1 MSDTTQA
8 PQIPEKPAD
17 KRKIMT
23 PEKLERLRLAREKR
37 AHNQLLREEKRM
49 ELAKQM
55 VLASVSPGPGMSTQT
70 IKVLDEK
77 KTSPEEKKL
86 KWDARK
92 EAMIQE
98 MLQKIGEA
106 NVLAMRKAKE
116 AKEPAPETESSESEL
131 SGMEEPAAKR
141 PRKMK
146 TPVAKSKKTKKSS
159 SRTDTSDRAPKKRK
173 PVEPAVYSTS
183 ESDSASDVE
192 HENVL
197 QLW

>member
-8 PQIPEKPAD
+8 PQNPEKKAD
-17 KRKIMT
+17 QRKIMT

-55 VLASVSPGPGMSTQT
+55 VLASVTPGPGMSTQT
-70 IKVLDEK
+70 IKML

-106 NVLAMRKAKE
+106 NVLAMKKAKE
-116 AKEPAPETESSESEL
+116 AKEPETESSESEL

-141 PRKMK
+141 PKRSKK
-146 TPVAKSKKTKKSS
+146 PVAPKPAKTKKSS
-159 SRTDTSDRAPKKRK
+159 FRTDTSDRAPKRRK

-183 ESDSASDVE
+183 ESDSESDVE

>member
-1 MSDTTQA
+1 
-8 PQIPEKPAD
+8 
-17 KRKIMT
+17 MT

-37 AHNQLLREEKRM
+37 ARNQLLREERRM

-55 VLASVSPGPGMSTQT
+55 ILASVSPGPGMSTQT

-86 KWDARK
+86 KWEARK
-92 EAMIQE
+92 DAMIQE

-106 NVLAMRKAKE
+106 NVLAMKKAKE
-116 AKEPAPETESSESEL
+116 PKEPETESSESEL
-131 SGMEEPAAKR
+131 SGMEEPPAKR
-141 PRKMK
+141 PKK
-146 TPVAKSKKTKKSS
+146 SIAVAKPKPPKNKKSS
-159 SRTDTSDRAPKKRK
+159 SRTDTSDRAPKKRR
-173 PVEPAVYSTS
+173 PVKPAVSSTDEL
-183 ESDSASDVE
+183 ESDVK

>member
-1 MSDTTQA
+1 
-8 PQIPEKPAD
+8 
-17 KRKIMT
+17 MT

-55 VLASVSPGPGMSTQT
+55 VLASAGHPEST
-70 IKVLDEK
+70 KPK
-77 KTSPEEKKL
+77 SSPEEKKL

-106 NVLAMRKAKE
+106 NVLAMKRAKE
-116 AKEPAPETESSESEL
+116 AKEPEPESESEF
-131 SGMEEPAAKR
+131 SDMEEPPAKR
-141 PRKMK
+141 PKKSK
-146 TPVAKSKKTKKSS
+146 TPVAKPKPAKTKKSS
-159 SRTDTSDRAPKKRK
+159 FRTDTSDRAPKRRK

-183 ESDSASDVE
+183 ESESESDVE